1 MWLACHFSLANSNAV
16 TWGNMNQPMFAPGFV
31 SGIAQNMNTQRKGF
45 VALFKHDIYNDF
57 NVIDLLAQI
66 KIFTSDLFWCDTCV
80 TLKLTCKIWWVY
92 MLEASD
98 KIIKPYFLFSHCPE
112 KPLSN
117 QGERGQCVHVH
128 ILQPGGPNDF
138 PNHPKSLLNE
148 LTTCGEFIDLS
159 QCPQTVTLGI

>member
-1 MWLACHFSLANSNAV
+1 MVSLY
-16 TWGNMNQPMFAPGFV
+16 
-31 SGIAQNMNTQRKGF
+31 R
-45 VALFKHDIYNDF
+45 
-57 NVIDLLAQI
+57 
-66 KIFTSDLFWCDTCV
+66 
-80 TLKLTCKIWWVY
+80 
-92 MLEASD
+92 LEASD
-98 KIIKPYFLFSHCPE
+98 KTFFLMFSHCPE

-117 QGERGQCVHVH
+117 QDERGQCVHVH